1 MEATEANSVFVI
13 GPIGS
18 KFAAYGSP
26 AREVY
31 ETALEVYEK
40 VILPAC
46 EKFSL
51 SPVRADQIAATGE
64 INEQIFRHL
73 RDDDVVIAD
82 LTGANPNVMYELGLR
97 HTRPKLTVQ
106 LGEFGQLPFDVLAVR
121 TIQFSRSE
129 RGLIEARKELE
140 AALDVGLA
148 GAGDPVTATRVWLG
162 AAGAADNDE
171 SPRRSQK
178 QQADTEAV
186 DQDGFIERIANI
198 EQSFP
203 FLSDTT
209 NSVVEILTT
218 MGAIANEYTTKIH
231 NAMTVELP
239 TVQRIALV
247 DEFAQAL
254 LPSAQRLAEATDTFD
269 HKMRDVDSEVSAIL
283 NFMESWPSEVDSFD
297 EFLDSL
303 VSTASSSR
311 EAMSGLS
318 QFEASVT
325 PLALLSRSLRQPVTL
340 IQTSVR
346 KMLDAILLVD
356 EWENTVNRV
365 RKEVE

>member
-1 MEATEANSVFVI
+1 M
-13 GPIGS
+13 
-18 KFAAYGSP
+18 
-26 AREVY
+26 
-31 ETALEVYEK
+31 
-40 VILPAC
+40 
-46 EKFSL
+46 
-51 SPVRADQIAATGE
+51 
-64 INEQIFRHL
+64 
-73 RDDDVVIAD
+73 
-82 LTGANPNVMYELGLR
+82 
-97 HTRPKLTVQ
+97 
-106 LGEFGQLPFDVLAVR
+106 
-121 TIQFSRSE
+121 
-129 RGLIEARKELE
+129 
-140 AALDVGLA
+140 
-148 GAGDPVTATRVWLG
+148 
-162 AAGAADNDE
+162 
-171 SPRRSQK
+171 
-178 QQADTEAV
+178 
-186 DQDGFIERIANI
+186 
-198 EQSFP
+198 
-203 FLSDTT
+203 
-209 NSVVEILTT
+209 EILTT